1 MLIVYI
7 LISCKP
13 NAIPNAV
20 LSASDATKLAA
31 TYYEIY
37 DRSTPE
43 ICDRL
48 IIVQPF
54 RWFIW
59 AKNGLV
65 YLLNATNQ
73 TCPITYTPSTIVPG
87 SVNLE
92 DTFYSFKS
100 VCLYIVFNDI
110 VESYKSN
117 SIKVKLNFD
126 IEEIQDDPKKFTIL
140 DALNDLFKN
149 YITMDSVNIQ
159 KVEAHATISLKELLK
174 NYTSKLNL
182 DDKIVA
188 VRNNLKRLKKKA
200 VL

>member
-1 MLIVYI
+1 MT
-7 LISCKP
+7 
-13 NAIPNAV
+13 
-20 LSASDATKLAA
+20 ASDATKLGA

-73 TCPITYTPSTIVPG
+73 SCPITYTPSALVPG

-117 SIKVKLNFD
+117 SIKAKLNFD
-126 IEEIQDDPKKFTIL
+126 IEEIQDEPKKFTIL

-149 YITMDSVNIQ
+149 YITMDTVNIQ
-159 KVEAHATISLKELLK
+159 KVESQGTLSRKELLK
-174 NYTSKLNL
+174 NYTVKLNL
-182 DDKIVA
+182 DDRILA
-188 VRNNLKRLKKKA
+188 VKNNLIKLNKKV